1 MGGDFGGR
9 GDRTGRYTGQG
20 VIVQLCPSSI
30 LLGPQRSH
38 LRDELTQNRNGIF
51 EEVFFLSFPQVA
63 EELPPRAKRL
73 SDSLP
78 TTDEDHLLFLG
89 QKEVNGVGSGSW
101 THRSGQEGGC
111 DLRETD
117 L

>member
-1 MGGDFGGR
+1 MGGVFGGR

-20 VIVQLCPSSI
+20 VIVQPCPGSI
-30 LLGPQRSH
+30 LLGPQCPH
-38 LRDELTQNRNGIF
+38 LRDELTQIRNGVF
-51 EEVFFLSFPQVA
+51 EEVFLLSFLQGT
-63 EELPPRAKRL
+63 EELPPRAKRP
-73 SDSLP
+73 SDSPP

-101 THRSGQEGGC
+101 TPSSGQEGGC